1 MRVHFED
8 KALLHY
14 GLVCLLY
21 LVGPAVLASQVSVQI
36 RQVAPFVV

>member
-1 MRVHFED
+1 ML
-8 KALLHY
+8 KTKHY

-36 RQVAPFVV
+36 QQVAGR